1 MNNNQSSKNRKRMKF
16 TYSYAIDI
24 TNERFESLV
33 RRIFV
38 QIDQFEIEDE
48 GLYAVINEAK
58 GHLPVLISLGQTSLA
73 NPNTEVMNEIS
84 EQCREEIIALRM
96 MIDGSKRGGTEST
109 RKAAKILSQWIK
121 KDRSDLSTRGKI
133 KQVTIVKRL
142 MSDIGDNEKIT
153 EALTTLSLMDRFEK
167 IVELA
172 GQVDVLEQSR
182 VSERNRL
189 QALRDQRRVLCYDAL
204 VNMTNAFAVKAN
216 AKGEDKDTYYEICL
230 AIKRVIDDERAAF
243 LSKKTK
249 SANSK
254 DTSDE
259 TPEVNTEQ
267 EPQGDL
273 TDVGEA
279 ELDAGEVA

>member
-38 QIDQFEIEDE
+38 QIDQFEIQDE

-133 KQVTIVKRL
+133 KQVTIGTFRKLSHFIHFLFCNALQDYFKTSFLMIIQKR
-142 MSDIGDNEKIT
+142 G
-153 EALTTLSLMDRFEK
+153 
-167 IVELA
+167 
-172 GQVDVLEQSR
+172 
-182 VSERNRL
+182 
-189 QALRDQRRVLCYDAL
+189 
-204 VNMTNAFAVKAN
+204 
-216 AKGEDKDTYYEICL
+216 
-230 AIKRVIDDERAAF
+230 F
-243 LSKKTK
+243 LFSKFC
-249 SANSK
+249 
-254 DTSDE
+254 
-259 TPEVNTEQ
+259 
-267 EPQGDL
+267 
-273 TDVGEA
+273 
-279 ELDAGEVA
+279 